1 MFLKNSFDLWNEYD
15 TVIEVFRELLA
26 SVEY

>member
-1 MFLKNSFDLWNEYD
+1 MVLKDSFDLWNEYD

-26 SVEY
+26 NVEY